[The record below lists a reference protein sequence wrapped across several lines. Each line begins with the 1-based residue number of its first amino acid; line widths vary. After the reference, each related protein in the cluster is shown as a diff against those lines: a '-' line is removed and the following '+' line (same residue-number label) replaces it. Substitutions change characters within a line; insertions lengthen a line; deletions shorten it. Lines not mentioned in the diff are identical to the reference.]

1 MPADNPVL
9 ALKQMITGYWTSQ
22 AIYVA
27 AKLELA
33 DKLSAGPKTAA
44 ELAAA
49 TNTNEGAL
57 YRVLRALAS
66 IGVLGQ
72 SSDGKFANSPLSEPL
87 RKGIDDSQWAMAVM
101 MGEEHYDAWGKLLYS
116 VQTGQGSFR
125 HLFGEGVF
133 EHLSKHPQQAAV
145 FDAAMSS
152 IHGKETALMADAY
165 DFGQFQTICDVGG
178 GNGSTLSTILQRN
191 PKLQGVLFDLAHVVE
206 RARPKVAEAGVAD
219 RCQFVS
225 GDFFQQVNVTAN
237 AIMMRHII
245 HDWDDARCIT
255 ILKNCRDAV
264 GPKGKV
270 LVVESIVPSGN
281 EPGFVKWLDLTMLVI
296 PEGKER
302 TEAEYRELFAAAG
315 LKLERVVHTAG
326 ELDILE
332 AVPA

>member
-33 DKLSAGPKTAA
+33 DKLVAGPKTAA

-66 IGVLGQ
+66 IGVFGQ

-165 DFGQFQTICDVGG
+165 DFGRFQTLCDVGG

-264 GPKGKV
+264 GPNGKV

>member
-1 MPADNPVL
+1 L
-9 ALKQMITGYWTSQ
+9 IS
-22 AIYVA
+22 
-27 AKLELA
+27 
-33 DKLSAGPKTAA
+33 GPKTAA

-66 IGVLGQ
+66 IGVFSQ
-72 SSDGKFANSPLSEPL
+72 IDGDKFANSPLSEPL

-165 DFGQFQTICDVGG
+165 DFGQFQTLCDVGG

-225 GDFFQQVNVTAN
+225 GDFFQQVNVTAS

-264 GPKGKV
+264 GPNGKV